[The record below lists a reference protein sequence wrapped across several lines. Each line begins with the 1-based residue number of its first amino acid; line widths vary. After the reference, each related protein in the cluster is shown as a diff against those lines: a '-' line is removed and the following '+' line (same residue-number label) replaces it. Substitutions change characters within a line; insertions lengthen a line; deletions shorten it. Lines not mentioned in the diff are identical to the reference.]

1 MVGIFLYEWRVD
13 HIGRVH
19 IVVDVLAVDAIA
31 VDSLVG
37 EAVEHYTEQRT
48 AADPS
53 PADPPTC
60 EGIVEAPK
68 KPI

>member
-37 EAVEHYTEQRT
+37 EAVEHYTE
-48 AADPS
+48 
-53 PADPPTC
+53 
-60 EGIVEAPK
+60 
-68 KPI
+68 